1 MTTLLA
7 DVKFHISSA
16 PFSGGLGYL
25 AVVLAL
31 HRAMAHRKT
40 PVSIPK
46 GVLVLYNVVQV
57 VVNAYVAYVIA
68 HAVGGWVFGLGVR
81 ESPAV
86 RHGVYLH
93 YLCKY
98 LDMFDTVIIALRKK
112 SEQLSFLHLYHHST
126 IVVVWGW
133 VVHTWPAEGSSA
145 VYSYGAWINSVVHVV
160 MYFYYGLTAVGIR
173 PPFKKAV
180 TIFQLS
186 QFGSCIVHA
195 IAVRPPLAPRRL
207 PARTRRPSP
216 GRVPRIGSGT
226 RPTGGR
232 CRTPSQV
239 LLLDTTPGIYNA
251 MQVCYHI
258 SMLYL
263 FLPLLLHGNKG
274 QRAAAEAELH
284 GHGTQNGHA
293 RQNGHGGQYGYA
305 EAGAV
310 AQTPPTK
317 RAMTSGWGM
326 CFGAALDS
334 FKKD

>member
-31 HRAMAHRKT
+31 HRAMAYRKT

-57 VVNAYVAYVIA
+57 VVNAYVAYAIA

-195 IAVRPPLAPRRL
+195 LAVRPPLAPRRL
-207 PARTRRPSP
+207 PARTRLPSP
-216 GRVPRIGSGT
+216 
-226 RPTGGR
+226 
-232 CRTPSQV
+232 SQ
-239 LLLDTTPGIYNA
+239 
-251 MQVCYHI
+251 
-258 SMLYL
+258 
-263 FLPLLLHGNKG
+263 LPAY
-274 QRAAAEAELH
+274 RAAAAAPDPRE
-284 GHGTQNGHA
+284 
-293 RQNGHGGQYGYA
+293 
-305 EAGAV
+305 GAV
-310 AQTPPTK
+310 ARPRRCCCSTRRPASTTRCRCATTSRCCTFSCRCCSTATRASAPRPRPSSTGTEPRMDTPGRMDTGGSTDMLRPG
-317 RAMTSGWGM
+317 RWRRRLRRSGR
-326 CFGAALDS
+326 
-334 FKKD
+334 

>member
-57 VVNAYVAYVIA
+57 VVNAYVAYAIA

-195 IAVRPPLAPRRL
+195 LAVRPPLAPRRL

-216 GRVPRIGSGT
+216 GQLPAYHAGQRHQTHGRALSHALAGAAARHDARHLQRDAGVLPHLDAVPFPAAAAPRQQGPA
-226 RPTGGR
+226 RGGR
-232 CRTPSQV
+232 
-239 LLLDTTPGIYNA
+239 G
-251 MQVCYHI
+251 
-258 SMLYL
+258 
-263 FLPLLLHGNKG
+263 
-274 QRAAAEAELH
+274 RAPRARNPEWTRQAEW
-284 GHGTQNGHA
+284 T
-293 RQNGHGGQYGYA
+293 R
-305 EAGAV
+305 GAV
-310 AQTPPTK
+310 
-317 RAMTSGWGM
+317 RV
-326 CFGAALDS
+326 C
-334 FKKD
+334 

>member
-195 IAVRPPLAPRRL
+195 IAV
-207 PARTRRPSP
+207 
-216 GRVPRIGSGT
+216 
-226 RPTGGR
+226 
-232 CRTPSQV
+232 